1 MTLLLEPSEL
11 ASRLGDVALFD
22 CRFSLSDFDA
32 GRRDWLAAHIPSAF
46 HLHMETDLAGDKN
59 GLNGRHPLPSR
70 QALQQSLRACG
81 VNHGQTIVL
90 YDDNRLAGAA
100 RAWWLLRYYG
110 IDKIAIVNGGFA
122 AWRAQD
128 LPLESG
134 DRTRPGGGDVR
145 LGDGDRRMLAT
156 LEQVR
161 AASGSGAP
169 LLLDSREP
177 PRFRGDEEPIDPVA
191 GRIPKAR
198 NLPWQG
204 ATASDGSALPA
215 QAQAERWQAFATEP
229 EPILYCGSGV
239 TASVNALSRV
249 LAGLGPAR
257 LYAGSFSEWCA
268 DRSNPVAS
276 GDPDND

>member
-1 MTLLLEPSEL
+1 MKLLLEPAEL
-11 ASRLGDVALFD
+11 AARLGDVAVFD

-46 HLHMETDLAGDKN
+46 HLDMETDLAGDKN

-70 QALQQSLRACG
+70 QALQRSLRGCG
-81 VNHGQTIVL
+81 VGAGQAIVL

-100 RAWWLLRYYG
+100 RAWWLLSYYG
-110 IDKIAIVNGGFA
+110 IDGVALLNGGFA
-122 AWRAQD
+122 AWRALD

-134 DRTRPGGGDVR
+134 ERTRPGGGDVR
-145 LGDGDRRMLAT
+145 LGDGDPRMLAT
-156 LEQVR
+156 LAQVR
-161 AASGSGAP
+161 AASASGEP
-169 LLLDSREP
+169 QLIDSREP

-204 ATASDGSALPA
+204 VTAGDGTVLPA
-215 QAQAERWQAFATEP
+215 AAQAGRWHGFAAEP
-229 EPILYCGSGV
+229 APILYCGSGV

-249 LAGLGPAR
+249 LAGLEPAR

-268 DRSNPVAS
+268 DPANPVAS
-276 GDPDND
+276 GDPDKD